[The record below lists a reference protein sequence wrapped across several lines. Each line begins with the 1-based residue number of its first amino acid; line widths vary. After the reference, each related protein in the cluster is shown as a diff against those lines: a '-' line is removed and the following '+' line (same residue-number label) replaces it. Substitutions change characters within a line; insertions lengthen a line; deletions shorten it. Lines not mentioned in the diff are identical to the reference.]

1 MAATAARARVSLAC
15 GCGVTGLEGCL
26 AWPLQALCI
35 SVPSTILVEPG
46 CQAEVTETGD
56 IRVSV
61 GAEAPSTVGA
71 QLDPI
76 HLSIFSHRFMSI
88 AGEWRHC
95 PPGPSVRCQVWGLPA
110 GRRWAQVVRLAG
122 LCRENVSRRG
132 RGGSGVLAG
141 GLALEWHGPLPQGSA
156 LPPAARAWHCLWT
169 GRGLSTV
176 NLSVQRQ
183 GPSLLPCSA
192 GCRADVGPQVL
203 VRAPGAGDAPHS
215 GQTRPG
221 PQPHCVQVGHCPLRV
236 LAAGL
241 GGLEG
246 QGSCFSYPEPCCG
259 CCGASSVWS
268 LCAPRAD
275 GPNPA
280 AHGHLHQ
287 HQGAPGL
294 LLRPLWP

>member
-1 MAATAARARVSLAC
+1 MGCDLAWWSVGVQVAAKAARARVSLAC

-110 GRRWAQVVRLAG
+110 GQRWAQVVRLAG

-156 LPPAARAWHCLWT
+156 LPPAARALALPVDRTWAQHSEPVCAET
-169 GRGLSTV
+169 GAQSPAMLSR
-176 NLSVQRQ
+176 VQ
-183 GPSLLPCSA
+183 G
-192 GCRADVGPQVL
+192 
-203 VRAPGAGDAPHS
+203 
-215 GQTRPG
+215 
-221 PQPHCVQVGHCPLRV
+221 
-236 LAAGL
+236 
-241 GGLEG
+241 
-246 QGSCFSYPEPCCG
+246 
-259 CCGASSVWS
+259 
-268 LCAPRAD
+268 
-275 GPNPA
+275 
-280 AHGHLHQ
+280 
-287 HQGAPGL
+287 
-294 LLRPLWP
+294 